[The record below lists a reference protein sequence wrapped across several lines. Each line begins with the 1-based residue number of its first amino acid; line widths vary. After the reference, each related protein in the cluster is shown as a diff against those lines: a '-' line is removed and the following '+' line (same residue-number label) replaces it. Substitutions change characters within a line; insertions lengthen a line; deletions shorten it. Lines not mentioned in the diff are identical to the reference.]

1 MIKNDIGGVCMSRI
15 EKVNQIISEKNL
27 DALVVLSDYNRR
39 YLSGFTGT
47 SGALVITPERRI
59 LITDFRYIDQA
70 TNQASEFE
78 IVNRSAGLIDEVKDV
93 LEQNQ
98 VKYAG
103 FEGHI
108 VSYDTF
114 QQLNDSDV
122 EYQSVGN
129 VIEDIRAIKDQS
141 EIDTIQKAA
150 DIVVKTYEHI
160 LSIAKAGM
168 TEQELKA
175 ELESKM
181 LKLGASGPS
190 FDTIVA
196 SGYRGALPHGVASD
210 KVIEEG
216 ELITLDFGAYYNG
229 YVSDI
234 TRTFAIGQPDPKLV
248 EAYNIVL
255 EAQKAAVAQIK
266 AGMTGKEADAIA
278 RDIIASYGYGDN
290 FGHSTGHGIG
300 LEIHEQP
307 MLAKQSDYVLVP
319 NNCVTVEPG
328 IYIEGLGGIRIE
340 DDILITENGN
350 EVFTKCTKDLIIL

>member
-1 MIKNDIGGVCMSRI
+1 MSKN
-15 EKVNQIISEKNL
+15 EKVIELLSQNNL

-47 SGALVITPERRI
+47 SGALVITPKENI

-70 TNQASEFE
+70 TQQASDFE
-78 IVNRSAGLIDEVKDV
+78 IVNRSAGLVEEVKTV
-93 LEQNQ
+93 LDKLN
-98 VKYAG
+98 VKKAG

-114 QQLNDSDV
+114 QLLNDSNV
-122 EYQSVGN
+122 EYQSIGN
-129 VIEDIRAIKDQS
+129 AIEDIRAVKEQY

-150 DIVVKTYEHI
+150 QIVDETYEYI
-160 LSIAKAGM
+160 LTIAKAGM

-181 LKLGASGPS
+181 LRLGASGPS

-216 ELITLDFGAYYNG
+216 DLITLDFGAYYNG

-255 EAQKAAVAQIK
+255 EAQQAAVDQIK

-307 MLAKQSDYVLVP
+307 MLAKQSDYVLIP